1 MCESHTITSEIDIID
16 LLSYYLV
23 KFNIN
28 EDRKKAM
35 RGVLVEVS
43 KKSKNKKKIT
53 EKTEP

>member
-43 KKSKNKKKIT
+43 KKIKK
-53 EKTEP
+53 